1 MYQLDQR
8 QARASADT
16 LNWKGKDESMDRDY
30 SLCGASPGDTIIT
43 RWSLLIGAGQIV
55 ADFAIEHSAP
65 GWQRWR
71 EQVAALGGAVAACVE
86 TSQGLIIEQ
95 LLESGVSLYPI
106 SPVSS
111 KAYRERKVPSGNKTD
126 HLDAWS
132 LADALRVDGHG

>member
-1 MYQLDQR
+1 MRGFAWGHDHH
-8 QARASADT
+8 
-16 LNWKGKDESMDRDY
+16 KVVIVDR
-30 SLCGASPGDTIIT
+30 
-43 RWSLLIGAGQIV
+43 AGQIV

-65 GWQRWR
+65 
-71 EQVAALGGAVAACVE
+71 GAVAACVE

-111 KAYRERKVPSGNKTD
+111 KAYRERKVPSGNKSD

>member
-1 MYQLDQR
+1 MKAWTEITHYAGFAWGHDHH
-8 QARASADT
+8 
-16 LNWKGKDESMDRDY
+16 KVVIVDR
-30 SLCGASPGDTIIT
+30 
-43 RWSLLIGAGQIV
+43 AGQIV

-71 EQVAALGGAVAACVE
+71 EQVAAVGGAVAACVE
-86 TSQGLIIEQ
+86 TSQDLIIEQ

-111 KAYRERKVPSGNKTD
+111 KAYRERKVPSGNKSD